1 MFNLANQ
8 LTLAR
13 IFFVVPI
20 ILLLYFPGKITCF
33 LAAVLF
39 GIASLT
45 DFLDGHIA
53 RKGNMVTS
61 FGKFLDPLADKLL
74 ICSILIMFVE
84 LGWVPAWVTVVII
97 GRELAVTGLRAM
109 AIDEGVVIAA
119 DKYGK
124 VKTVM
129 QIIAII
135 PLLLHYPLL
144 GVNVHLIGNFLL
156 YIALVLTIFSGLNY
170 FYKFYGIWRKTIGLH
185 DERTKHR
192 KYIFQGHALESFY
205 SHSGHYRQRGSCLS
219 SVVGAAESRFV

>member
-97 GRELAVTGLRAM
+97 
-109 AIDEGVVIAA
+109 AA

-170 FYKFYGIWRKTIGLH
+170 FYKFYGIWREN
-185 DERTKHR
+185 DR
-192 KYIFQGHALESFY
+192 
-205 SHSGHYRQRGSCLS
+205 
-219 SVVGAAESRFV
+219 AA

>member
-1 MFNLANQ
+1 
-8 LTLAR
+8 
-13 IFFVVPI
+13 
-20 ILLLYFPGKITCF
+20 
-33 LAAVLF
+33 
-39 GIASLT
+39 
-45 DFLDGHIA
+45 
-53 RKGNMVTS
+53 MVTS

-124 VKTVM
+124 VKNRH
-129 QIIAII
+129 ADHRHHSSLA
-135 PLLLHYPLL
+135 PLSSF

-170 FYKFYGIWRKTIGLH
+170 FYKFYGIWREN
-185 DERTKHR
+185 DR
-192 KYIFQGHALESFY
+192 
-205 SHSGHYRQRGSCLS
+205 
-219 SVVGAAESRFV
+219 AA

>member
-97 GRELAVTGLRAM
+97 GRE
-109 AIDEGVVIAA
+109 
-119 DKYGK
+119 

-129 QIIAII
+129 QIISII

-170 FYKFYGIWRKTIGLH
+170 FYKFYGIWREN
-185 DERTKHR
+185 DR
-192 KYIFQGHALESFY
+192 
-205 SHSGHYRQRGSCLS
+205 
-219 SVVGAAESRFV
+219 AA

>member
-1 MFNLANQ
+1 MVGILLFAFHNGCAIETQQLSPKAGNTMFNLANQ

-84 LGWVPAWVTVVII
+84 LGWVPAWVTIIII

-170 FYKFYGIWRKTIGLH
+170 FYKFYGIWREN
-185 DERTKHR
+185 DR
-192 KYIFQGHALESFY
+192 
-205 SHSGHYRQRGSCLS
+205 
-219 SVVGAAESRFV
+219 AA

>member
-13 IFFVVPI
+13 IFFVFPI
-20 ILLLYFPGKITCF
+20 VLLLYFPGKITCI

-39 GIASLT
+39 GIASIT

-53 RKGNMVTS
+53 RKSNMVTS

-84 LGWVPAWVTVVII
+84 LGWVPAWVTIVII
-97 GRELAVTGLRAM
+97 VRELAVTGLRAM

-124 VKTVM
+124 LKTVM
-129 QIIAII
+129 QIVAIV
-135 PLLLHYPLL
+135 PLLIHYPFF
-144 GVNVHLIGNFLL
+144 GIDVHMLGNFLL

-170 FYKFYGIWRKTIGLH
+170 FYRFYGTWRESG
-185 DERTKHR
+185 RT
-192 KYIFQGHALESFY
+192 A
-205 SHSGHYRQRGSCLS
+205 
-219 SVVGAAESRFV
+219 

>member
-1 MFNLANQ
+1 M
-8 LTLAR
+8 
-13 IFFVVPI
+13 
-20 ILLLYFPGKITCF
+20 
-33 LAAVLF
+33 LF

-170 FYKFYGIWRKTIGLH
+170 FFKFYGIWREN
-185 DERTKHR
+185 DR
-192 KYIFQGHALESFY
+192 
-205 SHSGHYRQRGSCLS
+205 
-219 SVVGAAESRFV
+219 AA

>member
-84 LGWVPAWVTVVII
+84 LGS
-97 GRELAVTGLRAM
+97 
-109 AIDEGVVIAA
+109 GVGDCRHHWPGTCRDRFAS
-119 DKYGK
+119 
-124 VKTVM
+124 
-129 QIIAII
+129 
-135 PLLLHYPLL
+135 
-144 GVNVHLIGNFLL
+144 N
-156 YIALVLTIFSGLNY
+156 
-170 FYKFYGIWRKTIGLH
+170 
-185 DERTKHR
+185 
-192 KYIFQGHALESFY
+192 GH
-205 SHSGHYRQRGSCLS
+205 
-219 SVVGAAESRFV
+219 